1 MQCKAMPEIRNQTWC
16 RAQILLLLIA
26 WLYICWLHWDNDGL
40 WYGDAPR
47 HAANGL
53 FWKDY
58 LLSLSL
64 NPRNYALSYHA
75 RYPVIAPT
83 TYPPAFYLLE
93 AVVFGVFGPSPYI
106 AKGLV
111 LGFAL
116 IAGLYTTAWCH
127 RWISWPVKD
136 ARWPSPVRV
145 SR

>member
-1 MQCKAMPEIRNQTWC
+1 MRCRLTSEVRQRTWLWI
-16 RAQILLLLIA
+16 QILLVFMA

-40 WYGDAPR
+40 WYGDAPH

-64 NPRNYALSYHA
+64 HPKDYALSYHA

-83 TYPPAFYLLE
+83 TYPPVFYVVE
-93 AVVFGVFGPSPYI
+93 AVVFGVFGSSPYI

-116 IAGLYTTAWCH
+116 MAGLYTTTGGG
-127 RWISWPVKD
+127 
-136 ARWPSPVRV
+136 
-145 SR
+145 